1 MHLIKCIACVFAVSL
16 SFLSAVSQP
25 LSVYVNLQNQ
35 VMVWDKGAIR
45 KIDYLPP
52 VEIKTGRTT
61 IPYLDN
67 SRSFKIYYKGGT
79 RTINQGFTNEFVAT
93 DNLVAFLN
101 ARSLHVFEE
110 GNSTHLSSLCKQYY
124 VGDSIV
130 VFLDGIRNEYKAYYD
145 GNIYP
150 IESFLAGDPLSNLK
164 VSDNIAAYDNY
175 AGQFR
180 IFYRGDLISQEAYE
194 VSSFKVG
201 RNTVAYVDANRQFKI
216 FNNGKT
222 IVAEAFP
229 PESYMVGDDVV
240 AYVSNDGYFKIC
252 YKDSIQTIGFFRPRY
267 QVEDF
272 IVAYQDASGY
282 FNVFY
287 KGEITALETYFPDNL
302 TIHYNSL
309 AYVNR
314 MNVLR
319 MFSEGEVYDVSTMFS
334 NSAADRN
341 SWQMAYDVLQYK
353 VGSNLY
359 RIFYKGREY

>member
-1 MHLIKCIACVFAVSL
+1 
-16 SFLSAVSQP
+16 
-25 LSVYVNLQNQ
+25 
-35 VMVWDKGAIR
+35 
-45 KIDYLPP
+45 
-52 VEIKTGRTT
+52 
-61 IPYLDN
+61 
-67 SRSFKIYYKGGT
+67 
-79 RTINQGFTNEFVAT
+79 
-93 DNLVAFLN
+93 
-101 ARSLHVFEE
+101 
-110 GNSTHLSSLCKQYY
+110 NSTHLSSLCKQYY

-145 GNIYP
+145 GNIYL

-216 FNNGKT
+216 
-222 IVAEAFP
+222 
-229 PESYMVGDDVV
+229 
-240 AYVSNDGYFKIC
+240 C
-252 YKDSIQTIGFFRPRY
+252 YKASIQTSGLFRRGY

-287 KGEITALETYFPDNL
+287 KGEITALETYFPDSL
-302 TIHYNSL
+302 TIRYNSL